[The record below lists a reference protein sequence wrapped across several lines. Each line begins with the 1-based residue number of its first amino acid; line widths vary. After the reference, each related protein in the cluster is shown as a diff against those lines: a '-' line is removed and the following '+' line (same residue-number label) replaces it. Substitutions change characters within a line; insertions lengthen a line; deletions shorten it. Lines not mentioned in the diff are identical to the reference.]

1 MGDDMGRLFYYGG
14 SCVASSINRFAHWAG
29 TRAKDYFLTNRQHD
43 LDTSHTTRI
52 HDTLDTS
59 STTGGVV
66 EQTIGGVDLETKG
79 VETIG
84 IGVETP
90 EMTSKQHDTR
100 TKLEKDESARRTS
113 TRQQT

>member
-14 SCVASSINRFAHWAG
+14 SCVASSINRFAHRAG

-84 IGVETP
+84 VETTGIIGVETP
-90 EMTSKQHDTR
+90 EMTSKQHDTS
-100 TKLEKDESARRTS
+100 TKLDNDES
-113 TRQQT
+113 